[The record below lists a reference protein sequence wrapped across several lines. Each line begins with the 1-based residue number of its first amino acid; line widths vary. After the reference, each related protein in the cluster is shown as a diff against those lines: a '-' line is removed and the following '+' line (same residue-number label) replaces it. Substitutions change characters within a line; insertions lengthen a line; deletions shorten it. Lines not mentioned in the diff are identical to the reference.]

1 MPWVTLAILAVLAL
15 LILAGP
21 PLERIIDWIWPPGG
35 TRAPRH
41 TGHRGQ
47 PR

>member
-1 MPWVTLAILAVLAL
+1 MIWVILAILAVLAL

-21 PLERIIDWIWPPGG
+21 PLERLIDWIWPPGG
-35 TRAPRH
+35 SRASRTFGHHPR
-41 TGHRGQ
+41 

>member
-1 MPWVTLAILAVLAL
+1 MTWAILAILAVLAL

-35 TRAPRH
+35 RAPRNA
-41 TGHRGQ
+41 GHHAR

>member
-1 MPWVTLAILAVLAL
+1 MTWLILAILAGLAL

-35 TRAPRH
+35 RTPRTR
-41 TGHRGQ
+41 
-47 PR
+47 